1 MKINKK
7 KKKIIMPG
15 MCRKV
20 TFIKLKIFRSESSE
34 EEELQYQNWTVEYNI
49 LTGVNYNI
57 VRILCYDITGPFD
70 RKLI

>member
-7 KKKIIMPG
+7 KKNVMPD
-15 MCRKV
+15 MCRIV
-20 TFIKLKIFRSESSE
+20 TFIKLKVFRSERRE
-34 EEELQYQNWTVEYNI
+34 EEELQYQHWTVKYNI

-57 VRILCYDITGPFD
+57 VSILCYDITGPFD